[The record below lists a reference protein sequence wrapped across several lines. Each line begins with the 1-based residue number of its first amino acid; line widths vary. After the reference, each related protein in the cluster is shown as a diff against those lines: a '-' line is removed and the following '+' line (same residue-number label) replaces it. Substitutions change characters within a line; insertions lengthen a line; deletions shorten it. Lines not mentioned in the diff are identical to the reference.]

1 MLEKWIMDLYHS
13 HLDSLSDT
21 DLDKE
26 KQSCENSQQ
35 DDPWY
40 LAACYGEIAK
50 RKARSELEWQMR

>member
-1 MLEKWIMDLYHS
+1 MLTKYQMDLYHT
-13 HLDSLSDT
+13 HLYALADI

-50 RKARSELEWQMR
+50 RKARREMEWQMR